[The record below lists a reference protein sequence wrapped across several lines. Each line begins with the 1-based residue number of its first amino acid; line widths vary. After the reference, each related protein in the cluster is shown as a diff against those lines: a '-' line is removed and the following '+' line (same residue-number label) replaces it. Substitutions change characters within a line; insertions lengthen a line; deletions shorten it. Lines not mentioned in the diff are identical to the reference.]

1 MTRRASGDGSL
12 HLDKARGLWV
22 GRLSLGYDSEG
33 KRIRRS
39 VYAATQREAREKLQH
54 VREAHDAGMRINAGR
69 EPTVAQFLDSWLQD
83 AHKPTVRAT
92 TYRRDESAI
101 RVHLAPALGRH
112 RLTTLSPQHIERMM
126 QEKAE
131 AGLKPRSI
139 QQMRAVLRAA
149 LQQGIRW
156 GLVTRNV
163 AALTAGPRTERQEIP
178 ALDRDSALRIVHA
191 VHSDRL
197 EAVVTVALAVGLR
210 QAEALGLRWDDLDLD
225 ARTLRVNQTIQ
236 RVDGELVSVP
246 PKTAKSRRTIP
257 LPSFAVLALRG
268 HRTRQLEER
277 LQAGEG
283 WSDAGL
289 VFTGARGQ
297 ALDGPHVTRRFQRIL
312 ASVCR
317 LCGARE
323 SDHAGAADHDFRALP
338 RMRFHDRRHGAASL
352 MLAQG
357 VPLSTISEILGHSG
371 IRITADTYAHL
382 TDELKRD
389 AANAMDAAFGD
400 TAEQAR

>member
-1 MTRRASGDGSL
+1 M
-12 HLDKARGLWV
+12 
-22 GRLSLGYDSEG
+22 
-33 KRIRRS
+33 
-39 VYAATQREAREKLQH
+39 
-54 VREAHDAGMRINAGR
+54 
-69 EPTVAQFLDSWLQD
+69 
-83 AHKPTVRAT
+83 
-92 TYRRDESAI
+92 
-101 RVHLAPALGRH
+101 
-112 RLTTLSPQHIERMM
+112 
-126 QEKAE
+126 
-131 AGLKPRSI
+131 
-139 QQMRAVLRAA
+139 
-149 LQQGIRW
+149 
-156 GLVTRNV
+156 TRNV

-210 QAEALGLRWDDLDLD
+210 QAAALGLRWDDLDLD

-297 ALDGPHVTRRFQRIL
+297 ALNGPHVTRRFQWIL
-312 ASVCR
+312 AQS
-317 LCGARE
+317 
-323 SDHAGAADHDFRALP
+323 
-338 RMRFHDRRHGAASL
+338 AAS
-352 MLAQG
+352 AAHAKQTTQG
-357 VPLSTISEILGHSG
+357 PQTTTLGRCPGCASTTFDTVRPVSCSPRACRYPPF
-371 IRITADTYAHL
+371 RIFSVTAVFASQRIPTP
-382 TDELKRD
+382 TSP
-389 AANAMDAAFGD
+389 MS
-400 TAEQAR
+400 